1 MIGGGSASTAG
12 GIKVTTFLVLGFV
25 VWAEIR
31 GEPDVTAFGRRISR
45 EVQREAL
52 TIALLAVGFVGM
64 GTLVL
69 LTVTDLSLTT
79 RCSRPS
85 RPSPPWGCP
94 PASPPTFRW
103 LAKSC
108 SWC

>member
-1 MIGGGSASTAG
+1 M
-12 GIKVTTFLVLGFV
+12 

-52 TIALLAVGFVGM
+52 TIALLAVGFVGV

-69 LTVTDLSLTT
+69 LTVTDLSLDDALFETVSAFAT
-79 RCSRPS
+79 VGLSTGVTADLRR
-85 RPSPPWGCP
+85 
-94 PASPPTFRW
+94 
-103 LAKSC
+103 LAMSS